1 MKKLLSLLLALFI
14 LLPCLGLVAC
24 SGNDTTTTVTAPPSA
39 EADVFV
45 NGAEL
50 SSYTVVIPKDCNKIT
65 LYAAQ
70 NFVFLVKDAL
80 GIELTTVTDDTA
92 PVENEILIGETNREE
107 SKTDVTL
114 SDGEYLLFTKGKKI
128 VMKGYGIYVGGACG
142 DFVNKHIKPAY
153 NEKTARADVSS
164 VSNQPTPTKFNFAD
178 TYNSVIFMIGDGM
191 GNNHIRMA
199 ERHMDEPFVGRA
211 LPNQGWSVTGSL
223 SVLNGDATFTDSA
236 ASATAMS
243 TGYKTLNRRIGMDAK
258 ARSLLNV
265 RELAALN
272 GAKTAV
278 ITTDVITGATP
289 SAYLCHLADRGDEA
303 ALKAQID
310 ALVANGDVNYVKGD
324 IPHQKASPVDS
335 ITKELKTAL
344 ETVSAGGGSFFVMAE
359 EAYIDKYADDG
370 EYLNTINSVKR
381 FDDAAI
387 YAVEF
392 VLCHPDTALII
403 TADHETGGLID
414 DPTHA
419 SQFRFTT
426 HDHTNLCVPV
436 FAIGAGTEIFN
447 AETVDNT
454 DLAKFTAKAYSN
466 QSFGSKTK
474 Y

>member
-1 MKKLLSLLLALFI
+1 MKKLLSLILALLM
-14 LLPCLGLVAC
+14 LLPCLCMAAC
-24 SGNDTTTTVTAPPSA
+24 NGNDITTTVTAPTPV
-39 EADVFV
+39 EAGVYV
-45 NGAEL
+45 NGTEL

-70 NFVFLVKDAL
+70 NFVFLVKDSL
-80 GIELTTVTDDTA
+80 GIELTVVTDDVS
-92 PVENEILIGETNREE
+92 PVENEILIGETNRAE

-114 SDGEYLLFTKGKKI
+114 SDGEYLLFVSGKKI

-153 NEKTARADVSS
+153 NSEADRADVSS
-164 VSNQPTPTKFNFAD
+164 VSSSPVPTKFTFAD

-199 ERHMDEPFVGRA
+199 ERHMDDAFVGRYF
-211 LPNQGWSVTGSL
+211 PNQGWSVTGSL
-223 SVLNGDATFTDSA
+223 SVLNGSATFTDSA
-236 ASATAMS
+236 ASATAMA
-243 TGYKTLNRRIGMDAK
+243 TGYKTLNRRVGMDAK
-258 ARSLLNV
+258 ARTLLNV
-265 RELAALN
+265 RELAYLN
-272 GAKTAV
+272 GARTAV

-289 SAYLCHLADRGDEA
+289 SGYLCHLADRGDEA

-310 ALVANGDVNYVKGD
+310 LLVANGEVDYVKGD
-324 IPHQKASPVDS
+324 IPHQKVSPVDS
-335 ITKELKTAL
+335 ITIELKAAL
-344 ETVSAGGGSFFVMAE
+344 ETVSAGGSPFFVMAE

-392 VLCHPDTALII
+392 VLCHPDVALII

-426 HDHTNLCVPV
+426 RDHTNTCVPI
-436 FAIGAGTEIFN
+436 FAIGAGTEIFKG
-447 AETVDNT
+447 ETVDNT
-454 DLAKFTAKAYSN
+454 DLAKFTAAAYTDEH
-466 QSFGSKTK
+466 FGSKTR